1 MIVACQCIFH
11 PTSKLPKGRLP
22 LLRQVLSFTLECH
35 DVNSAAMDIMLHWV
49 TCNVYTQSR
58 KTVTKK
64 VDKHKTELFKLHDFP
79 ISKKGA
85 TYWQRLA
92 CFVQESNKLFDIKG
106 SPVRIN
112 AQEQIWSV
120 KMSPAE
126 HTFENHGHLK
136 TSRYLNFLMLCMAY
150 QPNQG

>member
-1 MIVACQCIFH
+1 MYIH
-11 PTSKLPKGRLP
+11 RP
-22 LLRQVLSFTLECH
+22 
-35 DVNSAAMDIMLHWV
+35 
-49 TCNVYTQSR
+49 R
-58 KTVTKK
+58 KTVAKK
-64 VDKHKTELFKLHDFP
+64 VDKHKTELSKLRDYP

-106 SPVRIN
+106 SPVRIK

-120 KMSPAE
+120 KMSPAD
-126 HTFENHGHLK
+126 HTFSENQFMVPQIGYCPSQVDRKWLKTQIRKVFDVALLDRSREKERVSIDSLILIHLK

-150 QPNQG
+150 QPNQE